1 MIESWRWYGPKD
13 PVSIEDIMQTG
24 VSDIVTALHH
34 IPNGDIWPVD
44 EIKKRQQEVAHSQH
58 LGPTNLNWSIV
69 ESVPVHEA
77 IKKGLPERDK
87 LIDHYCQSI
96 KNLAACG
103 IHLIIYNFMPV
114 LDWTRTDLAR
124 TLANGVK
131 ALSFDEKALAAF
143 DIHILKRKDAINDYS
158 AEIQNKAALYYESL
172 SKEQKDRLTKTI
184 IAGLPGAE
192 ESFTI
197 KDFQAALDEYKPISR
212 ETLKE
217 NLCYFLERVLPVAE
231 SVGTKLAI
239 HPDDPPFEIFGLP
252 RVISIAEDY
261 RWLFEKLPSKANG
274 ITLCAGSLGARADN
288 DLPNLAREFGD
299 RIYFTH
305 LRNVRLSEHD
315 RSFYEA
321 DHLDGNTDM
330 YALVKEILN
339 IEKRSHAVYM
349 RPDHGHQML
358 DDLNKKTNP
367 GYSCIGRLKG
377 LAEVRGVAYAV
388 ARELESQ

>member
-1 MIESWRWYGPKD
+1 MIESWRWYGPAD

-34 IPNGDIWPVD
+34 IPNGEVWPVS
-44 EIKKRQQEVAHSQH
+44 EIKKRQYEVSHSQYH
-58 LGPTNLNWSIV
+58 GATNLQWSIV

-77 IKKGLPERDK
+77 IKKGLPTRNQ
-87 LIDHYCQSI
+87 LIDNYCQSI
-96 KNLAACG
+96 KNLANCG
-103 IHLIIYNFMPV
+103 IHLIIYNFMPI
-114 LDWTRTDLAR
+114 LDWTRTDLA
-124 TLANGVK
+124 LQLPNGVK

-143 DIHILKRKDAINDYS
+143 DIHILKRSNAKKDYS
-158 AEIQNKAALYYESL
+158 QCIQNKALEYYTSL
-172 SKEQKDRLTKTI
+172 SNEQKETLTKTI

-192 ESFTI
+192 ESFSI
-197 KDFQAALDEYKPISR
+197 QDFQNALDEYHSISR
-212 ETLKE
+212 EALKK

-252 RVISIAEDY
+252 RVISVAEDY
-261 RWLFEKLPSKANG
+261 RWLFKKLPSKANG

-288 DLPNLAREFGD
+288 DLPALAKEFGD

-305 LRNVRLSEHD
+305 LRNVRLSKDD
-315 RSFYEA
+315 RSFFEA

-339 IEKRSHAVYM
+339 IEKRSHNIYM

-358 DDLNKKTNP
+358 DDLHKQTNP

-388 ARELESQ
+388 ARELESN